1 MKNFDFE
8 KLFLK
13 GINYSKYNF
22 KPNNLKI
29 LKIILLLLKDINS
42 QNPND
47 EFGLKTCV
55 NDLQKLYRTD
65 LIFTLLVNEKKIE
78 LLGQNGLNSVE
89 NEFKQSIDYTI
100 YIDNN
105 SFMNCFLFNKN
116 NNNQKEIYPFQQ
128 FKDIITSPTV
138 IRAYK
143 DVLEELY
150 NVKTKENEIM
160 KLINEF
166 LTNHSFY
173 FLQMNY
179 KRYGMTLFDGT
190 IVINKIY
197 YGPTYIQ
204 DSAFIILWTLLH
216 EMMHIL
222 SRLLRGDNNFFL
234 DTGEFTKSNQKQSEE
249 SGEYFENKLLINIL
263 GSKNLTTFEAEYLL
277 DINNY
282 QHKTLQKFQ
291 NAFMNFRSQNKIKI
305 QNSNLFAIGK
315 EKGEN
320 SFSINIG
327 CYCAGERKRI
337 NNN

>member
-65 LIFTLLVNEKKIE
+65 LIFTLMANEKKIE

-89 NEFKQSIDYTI
+89 NEFKESIDYAI

-105 SFMNCFLFNKN
+105 SFKNCFLYNKN
-116 NNNQKEIYPFQQ
+116 NNSQKEVYPFHQ

-160 KLINEF
+160 KL
-166 LTNHSFY
+166 
-173 FLQMNY
+173 Q
-179 KRYGMTLFDGT
+179 
-190 IVINKIY
+190 
-197 YGPTYIQ
+197 
-204 DSAFIILWTLLH
+204 
-216 EMMHIL
+216 
-222 SRLLRGDNNFFL
+222 
-234 DTGEFTKSNQKQSEE
+234 
-249 SGEYFENKLLINIL
+249 
-263 GSKNLTTFEAEYLL
+263 
-277 DINNY
+277 
-282 QHKTLQKFQ
+282 
-291 NAFMNFRSQNKIKI
+291 
-305 QNSNLFAIGK
+305 
-315 EKGEN
+315 
-320 SFSINIG
+320 
-327 CYCAGERKRI
+327 
-337 NNN
+337 

>member
-1 MKNFDFE
+1 
-8 KLFLK
+8 
-13 GINYSKYNF
+13 
-22 KPNNLKI
+22 
-29 LKIILLLLKDINS
+29 
-42 QNPND
+42 
-47 EFGLKTCV
+47 
-55 NDLQKLYRTD
+55 
-65 LIFTLLVNEKKIE
+65 
-78 LLGQNGLNSVE
+78 
-89 NEFKQSIDYTI
+89 
-100 YIDNN
+100 
-105 SFMNCFLFNKN
+105 
-116 NNNQKEIYPFQQ
+116 
-128 FKDIITSPTV
+128 
-138 IRAYK
+138 
-143 DVLEELY
+143 
-150 NVKTKENEIM
+150 
-160 KLINEF
+160 
-166 LTNHSFY
+166 
-173 FLQMNY
+173 
-179 KRYGMTLFDGT
+179 
-190 IVINKIY
+190 
-197 YGPTYIQ
+197 
-204 DSAFIILWTLLH
+204 
-216 EMMHIL
+216 MMHIL